1 MDGLRESMEDSRI
14 LTGYLDF
21 LGSVRRLS
29 TNTIESYRR
38 DLNSWQSFLREH
50 DGNLLHVD
58 ENFLRGF
65 MVEVQQRGVSPR
77 TQARILSAVRG
88 FYKYIIKIGMVD
100 KDPTSGVHSPKTG
113 RKLPRV
119 LNVTEIKR
127 LLESYD
133 LDDPKSL
140 RDRVMLETMYCA
152 GLRVSE
158 LCGLRIS
165 SLKLEEACLIVPG
178 KGDKVRLAPLANNTV
193 KMIEHYLH
201 DARPKLIA
209 GFTSPYV
216 FVTKH
221 GTPLSRQ
228 QFWRDLRKRADGLH
242 LGDVHPH
249 MLRHSF
255 ATHMLERG
263 ADLRVIQEL
272 LGHSDISTT
281 QIYTSVDEAHKRRV
295 YDKAHPRAKRVMETE
310 S

>member
-1 MDGLRESMEDSRI
+1 MERLRESMEDSRI

-29 TNTIESYRR
+29 INTIESYRR

-58 ENFLRGF
+58 ENLLRGF
-65 MVEVQQRGVSPR
+65 MVEVQRKGISPR
-77 TQARILSAVRG
+77 TQARILSALRG
-88 FYKYIIKIGMVD
+88 FYRYLIKIGLVD
-100 KDPTSGVHSPKTG
+100 EDPTSRIHSPKTG

-119 LNVTEIKR
+119 LNVMEIKR

-133 LDDPKSL
+133 LDDTKSL

-165 SLKLEEACLIVPG
+165 SLKLEEACLLVPG
-178 KGDKVRLAPLANNTV
+178 KGDKVRLTPLANKTV
-193 KMIEHYLH
+193 KLLELYLR
-201 DARPKLIA
+201 DARPELA
-209 GFTSPYV
+209 GGCTSPYV
-216 FVTKH
+216 FLTSR
-221 GTPLSRQ
+221 GTPMSRQ
-228 QFWRDLRKRADGLH
+228 QFWRDLKKRAEGLH